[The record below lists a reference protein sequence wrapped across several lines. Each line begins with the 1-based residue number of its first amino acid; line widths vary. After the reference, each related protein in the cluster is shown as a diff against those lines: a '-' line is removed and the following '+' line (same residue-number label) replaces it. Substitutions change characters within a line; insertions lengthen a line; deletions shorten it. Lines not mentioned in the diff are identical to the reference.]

1 MKFPRLTSRHALL
14 FIQLIFTI
22 GLTAW
27 LLHDFNWT
35 SFLSLFSSL
44 PVWFYAGSFI
54 LFVLGQVVFTTKWTL
69 ILRHMGLNVPLSR
82 SLAHYLISLY
92 FNNFMVTA
100 IGGDWA
106 RVYYLG
112 REEGYNRVLASV
124 FADRFLGFFTMTAA
138 ATALSW
144 MIDIST
150 PEYQAVR
157 LALVFFLLAFVV
169 ALLAILLF
177 PVERLLARIVGWI
190 PRLQRFEARILR
202 LVENIRLAC
211 SSVRVT
217 ASVMVLVITYYVL
230 LAVIYIG
237 FFYYAAGAQA
247 HLFPTL
253 LAVITI
259 GILSNIPLTIN
270 GIGMRERLH
279 VLFFA
284 SLNFSK
290 ELSVS
295 IAILIFSYMLILSM
309 VGYVLWVRLQITQRQ
324 AALAAGTLDT
334 GKNA

>member
-1 MKFPRLTSRHALL
+1 VKIPRLTSRHALL
-14 FIQLIFTI
+14 IVQLIFTVA
-22 GLTAW
+22 LTAW
-27 LLHDFNWT
+27 LLHDFNWG
-35 SFLSLFSSL
+35 SFLELFRSL

-54 LFVLGQVVFTTKWTL
+54 LFLIGQVVFTTKWTL
-69 ILRHMGLNVPLSR
+69 ILRHVGLNVPLTR

-112 REEGYNRVLASV
+112 REEGYNKVLASV

-144 MIDIST
+144 MIEIST
-150 PEYQAVR
+150 PEYQFVR
-157 LALVFFLLAFVV
+157 WGLVAFLLAFVV
-169 ALLAILLF
+169 ALVTILFF
-177 PVERLLARIVGWI
+177 PVERLLKRVAGWI

-202 LVENIRLAC
+202 LVDNIRLAC

-217 ASVMVLVITYYVL
+217 GSVMLLVITYYTL

-237 FFYYAAGAQA
+237 FFYFAAGAQA

-279 VLFFA
+279 VMFFA

-295 IAILIFSYMLILSM
+295 IAILIFSYMLILSL
-309 VGYVLWVRLQITQRQ
+309 VGYILWVRLQITQRQ
-324 AALAAGTLDT
+324 AALSAPGT
-334 GKNA
+334 NNV